1 MSKHKKVVKQ
11 HEVAAKMLKE
21 ARDRM
26 EQFCINDFT
35 PMRGFNEQAR
45 YEAWVAKVKAM
56 SDRELAVEFNKRDGD
71 HVLQHG
77 CAPEF
82 KDSEETP

>member
-35 PMRGFNEQAR
+35 LCVGSTNRRG
-45 YEAWVAKVKAM
+45 M
-56 SDRELAVEFNKRDGD
+56 SPGWRRLRRC
-71 HVLQHG
+71 QIR
-77 CAPEF
+77 
-82 KDSEETP
+82 S